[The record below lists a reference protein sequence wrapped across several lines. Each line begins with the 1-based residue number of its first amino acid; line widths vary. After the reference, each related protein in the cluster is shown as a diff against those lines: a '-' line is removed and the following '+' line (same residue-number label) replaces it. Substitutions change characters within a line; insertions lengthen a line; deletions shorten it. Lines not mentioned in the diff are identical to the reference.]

1 MAIRGIALSSHCRRV
16 RRRAKT
22 VPRRRWHWARLA
34 ITLQRSPVGGPWRRL
49 PWRAHQ
55 GRRTSRPASVRQRAH
70 CQSLRNYLAAQ
81 ARSGRTRAER
91 EASSSESEIRQV
103 LAGRKPIPSLVPNT
117 PALARRTLTANSSVF
132 AETGKSTSGKHRV
145 RKRYAERQ
153 LERSRSILSVDA
165 MAARQRE
172 ITEAGR
178 SRLPRHP
185 QERSAYRPYARSTRR
200 RGIGTDRPGW

>member
-1 MAIRGIALSSHCRRV
+1 MV
-16 RRRAKT
+16 
-22 VPRRRWHWARLA
+22 
-34 ITLQRSPVGGPWRRL
+34 
-49 PWRAHQ
+49 
-55 GRRTSRPASVRQRAH
+55 QRAH

-91 EASSSESEIRQV
+91 EASSESEIRQV

-178 SRLPRHP
+178 SRLPVSNIPGRGV
-185 QERSAYRPYARSTRR
+185 RR
-200 RGIGTDRPGW
+200 IDATSSGALGVSPV